1 MDRRRQ
7 RRAMAHRAVA
17 VELAADLHGR
27 KHERHGGAR
36 HQVIDREP
44 RRRGR
49 CAERASTTRARA
61 ALERTSPSAPSRTPK
76 PSPRRASRC
85 PCSIA
90 RCDAVEAH
98 VCASAARAAARCRA
112 ASRVADAEPAEHRG
126 REPVQARLQHRPV
139 VGAIDLARR
148 EVAPD
153 VLHVARSAR
162 SKLRGAAREHGRVDR
177 AGRSA
182 ADDR

>member
-1 MDRRRQ
+1 
-7 RRAMAHRAVA
+7 MAHRAVA

-44 RRRGR
+44 RRAADAADARPRGELGPPLE
-49 CAERASTTRARA
+49 ERHGARRRVRRRGNRDGVEMALLDRA
-61 ALERTSPSAPSRTPK
+61 PN
-76 PSPRRASRC
+76 
-85 PCSIA
+85 
-90 RCDAVEAH
+90 AVEAH
-98 VCASAARAAARCRA
+98 ALRQQLAQRRVVEQRR
-112 ASRVADAEPAEHRG
+112 RVADAEPAEHRG

-153 VLHVARSAR
+153 LLPCRRRRARSSRRAR
-162 SKLRGAAREHGRVDR
+162 RARPR
-177 AGRSA
+177 
-182 ADDR
+182 